1 MLISVE
7 GLTVL
12 VTLALVVTTATP
24 IILLLLLL
32 RDWIK
37 KQLW

>member
-1 MLISVE
+1 MLISIE
-7 GLTVL
+7 GLTTL
-12 VTLALVVTTATP
+12 VTFALVITTATP
-24 IILLLLLL
+24 LLLLLLLL

>member
-1 MLISVE
+1 MLISEE
-7 GLTVL
+7 GLTAL
-12 VTLALVVTTATP
+12 VTFALVITTATP